1 MDIREQA
8 LAAFLESD
16 PAAKVSAVQALWA
29 RHEALPW
36 NTQARWG
43 DTYAPGRPAHPTL
56 VPPKD
61 VPHRT
66 PFTPQGHAAL
76 MHSIVHIE
84 FNAINLALDCVWRFA
99 GLPEAFYRDW
109 LQVAFEESH
118 HFAMLRQ
125 HLQQDG
131 YDYGDFTAHNGL
143 WELCH
148 ATRHDLAAR
157 MALVPRTL
165 EARGLD
171 ATPLIQARLRKVG
184 SPRALAAVALLD
196 IILREEEGHVAAGN
210 RWYHWACERDG
221 RAAASYAAEVA
232 VLHRSPRP
240 KPPYNL
246 DARRRAGFSDAELR
260 ALPQAQ

>member
-1 MDIREQA
+1 METRQLA
-8 LAAFLESD
+8 LAAFLECD
-16 PAAKVSAVQALWA
+16 PAAKVQAVQTLWQQAAGLALDVHA
-29 RHEALPW
+29 VLDAPAE
-36 NTQARWG
+36 
-43 DTYAPGRPAHPTL
+43 PGRPPQPLL

-66 PFTPQGHAAL
+66 PFTPAGHAAL

-99 GLPEAFYRDW
+99 GLPESFYRDW
-109 LQVAFEESH
+109 LRVALEESH
-118 HFAMLRQ
+118 HFSMLRR
-125 HLQQDG
+125 HLQDAG

-184 SPRALAAVALLD
+184 TQQAAQAVALLD
-196 IILREEEGHVAAGN
+196 IILQEEEGHVAAGN
-210 RWYHWACERDG
+210 RWYHWACARDG
-221 RAAASYAAEVA
+221 RSAPHYAAEA
-232 VLHRSPRP
+232 ALLHRSPRP

-246 DARRRAGFSDAELR
+246 EARRRAGFSEEELA
-260 ALPQAQ
+260 ALPTSP

>member
-1 MDIREQA
+1 MDIRQRA
-8 LAAFLESD
+8 LAAFLEND
-16 PAAKVSAVQALWA
+16 PAAKVGAVQALWA
-29 RHEALPW
+29 QQGAL
-36 NTQARWG
+36 AL
-43 DTYAPGRPAHPTL
+43 DTRAEWSAPEQPGRPTRPEL

-66 PFTPQGHAAL
+66 PFTLPGHAAL

-99 GLPEAFYRDW
+99 GLPDAFYREW
-109 LQVAFEESH
+109 LQVAFEESQ
-118 HFAMLRQ
+118 HFAMLRR
-125 HLQQDG
+125 HLQQIG

-184 SPRALAAVALLD
+184 STQAMDAVALLD
-196 IILREEEGHVAAGN
+196 IILREEEGHVATGN
-210 RWYHWACERDG
+210 RWYHWACQRDG
-221 RAAASYAAEVA
+221 RAAEAYAAEVA

-246 DARRRAGFSDAELR
+246 EARRRAGFSDEELS
-260 ALPQAQ
+260 ALPAA